1 MLPLAL
7 TEALSV
13 AVTEALPEREDCA
26 LPVDRRLREW
36 LEVNE
41 TEGV

>member
-7 TEALSV
+7 TEALN
-13 AVTEALPEREDCA
+13 VTVTDALPEREDSA
-26 LPVDRRLREW
+26 VPVDMRLREW